1 MAQPVSVVHIL
12 IGGEPSEYRLPQQAD
27 RSVTAVLAR
36 ARIGKRV
43 AAGVQGNG
51 LAALYLFEKSEAC
64 GCNCPEESVHCQ
76 WPSNA
81 GGVTCV
87 YGPRAAS
94 LSPWLLKRKT
104 QDVEYTIP

>member
-1 MAQPVSVVHIL
+1 MERNDGRRHHLRASTDCPI
-12 IGGEPSEYRLPQQAD
+12 
-27 RSVTAVLAR
+27 LAR

-94 LSPWLLKRKT
+94 LPPCDRVT
-104 QDVEYTIP
+104 TNTCPAGVR